1 MATRKAIV
9 PTDEKFDKQDLDLFE
24 VLAALDKK
32 DYDFFDRLSPEQQK
46 KFVPFTMIH
55 FTLRLVNYLTGLKEN
70 IGGVKNIR
78 IH

>member
-1 MATRKAIV
+1 MNI
-9 PTDEKFDKQDLDLFE
+9 
-24 VLAALDKK
+24 
-32 DYDFFDRLSPEQQK
+32 
-46 KFVPFTMIH
+46 VPFTMIH